1 MSARAATS
9 AEPGDPAHRLTA
21 FGLDVVCD
29 RPLAG
34 SHRSSDESPS
44 GHPSTRIHSMSA
56 ADLEAAWGESGERV
70 FEPRSPDGRTRFTVD
85 RTARHYRLWLEDF
98 GRYVITHDGRQIGCL
113 PGEVA
118 ADMQERV
125 LFAQALPVAAT
136 LQGLEVLHA
145 SAVHGRGG
153 AAAFVGASGSGK
165 TTLATRLVLDGAGLL
180 TDDVLAVEVD
190 TRVLVHPGPPFMA
203 LHRDDAALM
212 EGGPAALGEVIGSSD
227 KLHVARATPHRPQP
241 LRAVYHLRRGE
252 TSQITPLGAEALH
265 LVLGHAFV
273 PYVMT
278 PGRLRRHLELAELV
292 STDVEQFEL
301 QTPTGGLGSD
311 TVTMVAGH
319 LRARGLA

>member
-9 AEPGDPAHRLTA
+9 AEPPGTAHRLTA
-21 FGLDVVCD
+21 FGLNVVCD

-34 SHRSSDESPS
+34 SRRSSDESPS
-44 GHPSTRIHSMSA
+44 DHPSTRIHSMSA
-56 ADLEAAWGESGERV
+56 ADLDAAWGEAGKRV
-70 FEPRSPDGRTRFTVD
+70 FEPESPDGRTRFTVD

-145 SAVHGRGG
+145 SAVCGPGG
-153 AAAFVGASGSGK
+153 AAAFVGVSGSGK
-165 TTLATRLVLDGAGLL
+165 TTLATRLVLSGAGLL
-180 TDDVLAVEVD
+180 TDDVLAIEVGP
-190 TRVLVHPGPPFMA
+190 RALAHPGPPFMA
-203 LHRDDAALM
+203 LRRDDAALID
-212 EGGPAALGEVIGSSD
+212 GAPGALGAVIGSSD
-227 KLHVARATPHRPQP
+227 KLHVARATPDRPVP
-241 LRAVYHLRRGE
+241 LRAVYHLGRGAKP
-252 TSQITPLGAEALH
+252 QITPLGAEAQH

-278 PGRLRRHLELAELV
+278 PDRLRRHLELAQVV
-292 STDVEQFEL
+292 STQVEQFEL
-301 QTPTGGLGSD
+301 QTPEGGLGSA
-311 TVTMVAGH
+311 TVTMVADH
-319 LRARGLA
+319 LRARDLA

>member
-9 AEPGDPAHRLTA
+9 EPPGTTHRLTA

-34 SHRSSDESPS
+34 SRRSSDESPS
-44 GHPSTRIHSMSA
+44 DHPSTRIHCMSA
-56 ADLEAAWGESGERV
+56 ADLEAAWGEAGERV
-70 FEPRSPDGRTRFTVD
+70 FEPESPDGRTRFTVD

-98 GRYVITHDGRQIGCL
+98 GRYLITRDGRQIGCL

-118 ADMQERV
+118 ADTQERC

-145 SAVHGRGG
+145 SAVCGPGG

-180 TDDVLAVEVD
+180 TDDVLAVEVGPGA
-190 TRVLVHPGPPFMA
+190 LAHPGPPFMA
-203 LHRDDAALM
+203 IRRDDSALID
-212 EGGPAALGEVIGSSD
+212 GARSALGAVIGSSD
-227 KLHVARATPHRPQP
+227 KLHVARDTPDRAVP
-241 LRAVYHLRRGE
+241 LRAVYHLARGA
-252 TSQITPLGAEALH
+252 TLQITPLGAEAQH

-278 PGRLRRHLELAELV
+278 RERLRRHLQFAELV
-292 STDVEQFEL
+292 STSVEQFEL
-301 QTPTGGLGSD
+301 QTPEGNLGHE
-311 TVTMVAGH
+311 TVTMVLGH